1 MYGLSL
7 RKDGE
12 WFMTEKCDVWSKP
25 EKDGGWSKSE
35 KEGVY
40 SKPEKEGVY
49 SKPEKGG
56 ICSKPE
62 RDDVCSKPEKDSN
75 TNSALTLVP
84 VCPLPSRWLHTPLNT
99 GGGKRRELS
108 PFPVQAMVNGGA
120 NDGSNIKTNYCSCV
134 KYGPWPFTH
143 IYLGVTRLP

>member
-1 MYGLSL
+1 MDGVWSKSQ
-7 RKDGE
+7 KDGE

-56 ICSKPE
+56 ICSTPE

-84 VCPLPSRWLHTPLNT
+84 VCPLPSRWFHTPLNT

-108 PFPVQAMVNGGA
+108 PVLCRQWLMEEQMTGA
-120 NDGSNIKTNYCSCV
+120 TSKQITV
-134 KYGPWPFTH
+134 H
-143 IYLGVTRLP
+143 A